1 MLPVTEAVA
10 PLRRYDVIVLFNN
23 GTAMPAIM
31 REIKRTK
38 ISSIKLKPL
47 VDLPRWLRGRI
58 SSCRTWRFIKSLS
71 TPLFK
76 LWADASVLVHQTK
89 REQLT
94 KVRLKRWYRGQRH
107 QYSRPAKLLV
117 LKLLSA
123 TQENA
128 LFLFLESTRALAV
141 RSLGRAKMNR
151 SLRPVKP
158 RPFEGERTKV
168 RCGVGSV
175 NQRACG

>member
-10 PLRRYDVIVLFNN
+10 PRRRYDVIVLFNN
-23 GTAMPAIM
+23 GNAMPAIM

-47 VDLPRWLRGRI
+47 VDLSRWPRGRI
-58 SSCRTWRFIKSLS
+58 SSCRTWRFIKGLS

-76 LWADASVLVHQTK
+76 LWADASVLVHRTK

-117 LKLLSA
+117 LKHFERCPRNTLLLSRV
-123 TQENA
+123 N
-128 LFLFLESTRALAV
+128 SC
-141 RSLGRAKMNR
+141 LGRAFFGKGKNEID
-151 SLRPVKP
+151 LY
-158 RPFEGERTKV
+158 G
-168 RCGVGSV
+168 
-175 NQRACG
+175 